1 VSQRLSRVAGGG
13 LLQRPAQ
20 VTDCVDSKLTILHEL
35 RGNVERLTAAVDA
48 GRLSEFDKRMLAFAL
63 NLINDGRPDG
73 MASATAIIASLAAT
87 VSDEVAPQG
96 WRFVIPIQFQEC
108 TFRAFSGA
116 DSRYRR
122 PRATGF

>member
-20 VTDCVDSKLTILHEL
+20 VTDCEGSKLTIHHEL

-87 VSDEVAPQG
+87 VSDEVA
-96 WRFVIPIQFQEC
+96 RK
-108 TFRAFSGA
+108 AGA
-116 DSRYRR
+116 S
-122 PRATGF
+122 